1 MVPPDALSAAMLD
14 EAIEHSV
21 RTSLGPCLLKTE
33 YVDWLTRAL
42 SPHGFNPEN
51 TIACVAA
58 CRDELCSPFI
68 NAVADAWGEAFNL
81 SSLAGVPLL
90 GVTGFE
96 AALSHAPRFG
106 GRERFLL
113 MGMTHVGTDG
123 GDLGMVTRPGQP
135 KATPAC
141 GALAKL
147 RSELVAG
154 AEKEPDFDD
163 IDPHDVEMSLLR
175 RRFGHLGDRD
185 HVPSLAELTQAAAA
199 AITDELEYLVERC
212 VRQRPADFCIATG
225 ILVHTPQGPSR
236 VVPDKTYVVVLDGK
250 TELRPP
256 AR

>member
-1 MVPPDALSAAMLD
+1 MLD
-14 EAIEHSV
+14 EAIEQSV
-21 RTSLGPCLLKTE
+21 RKSLGPCLLKTD
-33 YVDWLTRAL
+33 YVEWLSSAL
-42 SPHGFNPEN
+42 APHGFTPEN
-51 TIACVAA
+51 TIACVAT

-68 NAVADAWGEAFNL
+68 NAVSDAWGEAFNL

-96 AALSHAPRFG
+96 AALSHAPRFN

-147 RSELVAG
+147 RSELLAG
-154 AEKEPDFDD
+154 EESKPEFDD
-163 IDPHDVEMSLLR
+163 IDSHDVEMSLLR
-175 RRFGHLGDRD
+175 RRFGHLGDRE
-185 HVPSLAELTQAAAA
+185 HVPTLAELTQAAAA
-199 AITDELEYLVERC
+199 AISDELEYLVERC

-236 VVPDKTYVVVLDGK
+236 VVPDKTYAVVRDARS
-250 TELRPP
+250 ELTPP